1 MIHLYKYINGGDNLE
16 RFKQEWLE
24 NPFVNIIAGILV
36 GLALIPE
43 AISFSIIAGVDPMVG
58 LYASVIIA
66 ITISITGGRRAMI
79 SAATAAVALV
89 VINLV
94 RDHGVEYLLM
104 ATILMGVIQV
114 LLGLLKVGRL
124 LRFIPNSVMIG
135 FINSLAI
142 MLFITQMQHILGIT
156 FHTYIYAFLTLALV
170 FLIPRFFTKIPAP
183 LIVLVGLTIIYMII
197 GGDVRVVGDLG
208 NIEKSFPKLLVPS
221 VPFTFETLKI
231 IFPYSMSMALVG
243 LIESLIV
250 ARIVDNYTETSSNKN
265 RESAGQ
271 GIANIIA
278 GFFGGMGGCAM
289 AGQTIINITSGARTR
304 LSTFS
309 AGVFLMFLIVVLGDI
324 VVQIPMPILAAIMTF
339 IAINTFDWRSFQ
351 YVRRAPKTDVIVM
364 LVTMAG
370 VLITKNLAIGT
381 ILGVIIAALLF
392 ARKISKI
399 DVDQYKKDNSI
410 TFVVTGQLFFASIE
424 SLVDQLIVYEGEK
437 KHIIIDFQEAN
448 LWDSSAVEAIQTTIQ
463 NFEKRRYKISV
474 INLNTDSKYLLNR
487 MTKIITEEG

>member
-1 MIHLYKYINGGDNLE
+1 MEK
-16 RFKQEWLE
+16 FKQEWLK

-66 ITISITGGRRAMI
+66 ITISITGGRSAMV

-89 VINLV
+89 VVNLV
-94 RDHGVEYLLM
+94 QDHGVEYLLL
-104 ATILMGVIQV
+104 ATILMGIIQV
-114 LLGLLKVGRL
+114 LLGIFKVGRL

-156 FHTYIYAFLTLALV
+156 IHTYIYAFITLALV
-170 FLIPRFFTKIPAP
+170 FIIPRFYTKIPAP
-183 LIVLVGLTIIYMII
+183 LIVLVGLTIVYLFI
-197 GGDVRVVGDLG
+197 GGDVRTVGDLG
-208 NIEKSFPKLLVPS
+208 SIEKSFPKIMLPD
-221 VPFTFETLKI
+221 VPFTFETFKI
-231 IFPYSMSMALVG
+231 ILPYSVSMALVG

-250 ARIVDNYTETSSNKN
+250 ARIVDNYTETPSNKN
-265 RESAGQ
+265 RESLGQ
-271 GIANIIA
+271 GIANIFA

-304 LSTFS
+304 LSTFT
-309 AGVFLMFLIVVLGDI
+309 AGAFLMFLIVVLGDI
-324 VVQIPMPILAAIMTF
+324 VVRIPMPILAGIMTF

-370 VLITKNLAIGT
+370 VLATNNLAVGT
-381 ILGVIIAALLF
+381 ILGVILAALLF
-392 ARKISKI
+392 ARKISEI
-399 DVDQYKKDNSI
+399 DIDQYKKDNAVI
-410 TFVVTGQLFFASIE
+410 FEVTGQLFFASVESFIE
-424 SLVDQLIVYEGEK
+424 QLTDYDGENTK
-437 KHIIIDFQEAN
+437 IIIDFEHAT
-448 LWDSSAVEAIQTTIQ
+448 LWDSTAVEAIQTAIL
-463 NFEKRRYKISV
+463 NFEKRGYETSV
-474 INLNTDSKYLLNR
+474 INLNTDSKYVLNR
-487 MTKIITEEG
+487 MTKITTD